1 MALPIRLADL
11 VADQPVDRLRI
22 GHAQQGLGEAQQ
34 RDPLGRGQRI
44 FVQKRVDAA
53 FAEAF
58 AAHRG
63 DECPRPVGD
72 AVAHLGRERGRGQN
86 ARNRLALVDP
96 AAGAD
101 CRTQRRRRRERC
113 RSDNL
118 HAEDIGMAPAECS
131 LSGLPPMT
139 IRR

>member
-11 VADQPVDRLRI
+11 VADQPVDGLRI
-22 GHAQQGLGEAQQ
+22 RYAQQGFGETQQ

-63 DECPRPVGD
+63 DECPRLIGD
-72 AVAHLGRERGRGQN
+72 AVAHLCRERRRGQN
-86 ARNRLALVDP
+86 ARNRLVLVDP
-96 AAGAD
+96 AACAD
-101 CRTQRRRRRERC
+101 CRTQRRRRRESCRC
-113 RSDNL
+113 DNL
-118 HAEDIGMAPAECS
+118 HAEDIGMAPAGCS
-131 LSGLPPMT
+131 LSRLL
-139 IRR
+139 R

>member
-11 VADQPVDRLRI
+11 VADQPVDRFRI
-22 GHAQQGLGEAQQ
+22 GHPQQRFGEAQEC
-34 RDPLGRGQRI
+34 DPFGRGQRI
-44 FVQKRVDAA
+44 FVQKRVNAA

-63 DECPRPVGD
+63 DERPRPVGD
-72 AVAHLGRERGRGQN
+72 AVAHLRRQRRRGQD
-86 ARNRLALVDP
+86 ARHRLALVDP

-101 CRTQRRRRRERC
+101 CRTQRWRRREWR
-113 RSDNL
+113 RSDNF
-118 HAEDIGMAPAECS
+118 HVEDIGMAAAECS

-139 IRR
+139 MRR